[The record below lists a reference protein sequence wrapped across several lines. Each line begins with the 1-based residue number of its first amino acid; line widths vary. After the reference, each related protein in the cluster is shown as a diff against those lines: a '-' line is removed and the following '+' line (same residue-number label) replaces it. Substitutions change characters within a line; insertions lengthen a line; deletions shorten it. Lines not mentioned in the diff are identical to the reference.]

1 MKIFIIFLIFFI
13 NYVLFNLES
22 IYLLRKFKKYGCV
35 DKKNNKIMTYNILIF
50 LYYFYYD

>member
-1 MKIFIIFLIFFI
+1 MKIFINFFKKII

-35 DKKNNKIMTYNILIF
+35 DKKDNKIMTYNISIF